1 MECLYESLFIH
12 EMVELENENCCV
24 TPLAPLL
31 IIIIIS
37 LSLTLSPPASF
48 THPSNLNNR
57 RHCLLRRRD
66 DAPHRHIGEMGGKRE
81 REKDR
86 HTDKELWQMNKNDI
100 GISLGKPPRHHHL
113 LYEPFLKFKS

>member
-1 MECLYESLFIH
+1 MPVYESLFIH

-31 IIIIIS
+31 IIIIIIS

-57 RHCLLRRRD
+57 RHCLLTFRRRCTSP
-66 DAPHRHIGEMGGKRE
+66 AHRRDGWRLSE

-86 HTDKELWQMNKNDI
+86 DKELWQMNKNDI